1 MKKIIK
7 LANLLFYIVIFI
19 IFIYFVF
26 QINSKKNIKNSNK
39 QKTEIKE
46 EKKQNNEIKEFDNK
60 NFKFEYILEIDGIK
74 TTYLGENNKNRTH
87 FIYKSSKEESEYYS
101 IEDVFLKYS
110 NKNYILSTNPS
121 LYFDFF
127 DIEKIKAIILK
138 LNNNSISNKDLYYI
152 EKSELLGDNRLNKV
166 DIVKENNI
174 IKQVKIDLTNFA
186 NLYKSNS
193 KVTLILNYSDY
204 NKVNEININ
213 K

>member
-7 LANLLFYIVIFI
+7 IANLLFYIVIFI
-19 IFIYFVF
+19 VFIYFLF
-26 QINSKKNIKNSNK
+26 QINSKKNIKNTNK
-39 QKTEIKE
+39 QKTEVKE
-46 EKKQNNEIKEFDNK
+46 EKKQNNELKEFDNK

-101 IEDVFLKYS
+101 IEDVFLKYN

-127 DIEKIKAIILK
+127 DIEKIKTIILK

-166 DIVKENNI
+166 DIIKENNI

-204 NKVNEININ
+204 NKINEININ

>member
-7 LANLLFYIVIFI
+7 IANLLFYIVIFI
-19 IFIYFVF
+19 VFIYFVF
-26 QINSKKNIKNSNK
+26 QINSKKNIKNTNK
-39 QKTEIKE
+39 QKTEVKE
-46 EKKQNNEIKEFDNK
+46 EKKQNNELKEFDNK

-101 IEDVFLKYS
+101 IEDVFLKHN

-127 DIEKIKAIILK
+127 DIEKIKTIILK

-166 DIVKENNI
+166 DIIKENNI

-204 NKVNEININ
+204 NKINEININ

>member
-7 LANLLFYIVIFI
+7 LANLVFYIVIFI
-19 IFIYFVF
+19 IFIFFVF
-26 QINSKKNIKNSNK
+26 QINSKKNIKKSNDK
-39 QKTEIKE
+39 KVI
-46 EKKQNNEIKEFDNK
+46 EKLEKNKNDFKEFFNK
-60 NFKFEYILEIDGIK
+60 NFKFEYILEIDDIK
-74 TTYLGENNKNRTH
+74 TTYIGENNKNRTH

-101 IEDVFLKYS
+101 IEDVFLKHN

-121 LYFDFF
+121 LYFNFF

-152 EKSELLGDNRLNKV
+152 EKSEFLGDNRLNKV
-166 DIVKENNI
+166 DIIKENNI
-174 IKQVKIDLTNFA
+174 VKQIKIDLSNFA
-186 NLYKSNS
+186 KIYQSNV
-193 KVTLILNYSDY
+193 KVILTLNYSDY

>member
-7 LANLLFYIVIFI
+7 LANLVFYIVIFI
-19 IFIYFVF
+19 IFIFFVF
-26 QINSKKNIKNSNK
+26 QINSKKNIKKSNDK
-39 QKTEIKE
+39 KVI
-46 EKKQNNEIKEFDNK
+46 EKLEKNKNDFKEFLNK
-60 NFKFEYILEIDGIK
+60 NFKFEYILEIDDVK
-74 TTYLGENNKNRTH
+74 TTYIGENNKNRTH

-101 IEDVFLKYS
+101 IEDVFLKHN

-121 LYFDFF
+121 LYFNFF

-166 DIVKENNI
+166 DIIKENNI

>member
-1 MKKIIK
+1 MKRIIK
-7 LANLLFYIVIFI
+7 IANLIFYIVIFI
-19 IFIYFVF
+19 VFIYFVF
-26 QINSKKNIKNSNK
+26 QINSKKNIKNTNK
-39 QKTEIKE
+39 QKAEIKE
-46 EKKQNNEIKEFDNK
+46 EKKQNNELKEFDNK

-101 IEDVFLKYS
+101 IEDVFLKHN

-127 DIEKIKAIILK
+127 DIEKIKTIILK

-152 EKSELLGDNRLNKV
+152 EKSELLGDIRLNKV
-166 DIVKENNI
+166 DIIKENNI

-204 NKVNEININ
+204 NKINEININ

>member
-7 LANLLFYIVIFI
+7 LANLVFYIVIFI
-19 IFIYFVF
+19 IFIFFVF
-26 QINSKKNIKNSNK
+26 QINSKKNIKKSNDK
-39 QKTEIKE
+39 KVIEKLE
-46 EKKQNNEIKEFDNK
+46 EKKNDFKEFINK
-60 NFKFEYILEIDGIK
+60 NFKFEYILEIDDIK
-74 TTYLGENNKNRTH
+74 TTYIGENNKNRTH

-101 IEDVFLKYS
+101 IEDVFLKHN

-121 LYFDFF
+121 LYFNFF

-152 EKSELLGDNRLNKV
+152 EKSEFLGDNRLNKV
-166 DIVKENNI
+166 DIIKENNI
-174 IKQVKIDLTNFA
+174 VKQIKIDLSNFA
-186 NLYKSNS
+186 KIYQSNV
-193 KVTLILNYSDY
+193 KVILTLNYSDY

>member
-7 LANLLFYIVIFI
+7 LANLVFYIVIFI
-19 IFIYFVF
+19 IFIFFVF
-26 QINSKKNIKNSNK
+26 QINSKKNIKKSNDK
-39 QKTEIKE
+39 KVI
-46 EKKQNNEIKEFDNK
+46 EKLEKNKNDFKEFLNK
-60 NFKFEYILEIDGIK
+60 NFKFEYILEIDDIK
-74 TTYLGENNKNRTH
+74 TTYIGENNKNRTH

-101 IEDVFLKYS
+101 IEDVFLKHN

-127 DIEKIKAIILK
+127 DIEKIKTIILK

-152 EKSELLGDNRLNKV
+152 EKSEFLGDNRLNKV
-166 DIVKENNI
+166 DIIKENNL
-174 IKQVKIDLTNFA
+174 IKQIKIDLSNFA
-186 NLYKSNS
+186 KIYQSNV
-193 KVTLILNYSDY
+193 KVILTLNYSDY

>member
-7 LANLLFYIVIFI
+7 LANLVFYIVIFI
-19 IFIYFVF
+19 IFIFFVF
-26 QINSKKNIKNSNK
+26 QINSKKNIKKFNDKKVIEKLEKNK
-39 QKTEIKE
+39 
-46 EKKQNNEIKEFDNK
+46 NDFKEFLNK

-74 TTYLGENNKNRTH
+74 TTYIGENNKNRTH

-101 IEDVFLKYS
+101 IEDIFLKHN

-121 LYFDFF
+121 LYFNFF
-127 DIEKIKAIILK
+127 DIDKIKAIILK

-152 EKSELLGDNRLNKV
+152 EKSEFLGDNRLNKV
-166 DIVKENNI
+166 DIIKENNI
-174 IKQVKIDLTNFA
+174 VKQIKIDLSNFA
-186 NLYKSNS
+186 KIYQSNV
-193 KVTLILNYSDY
+193 KVILTLNYSDY

>member
-7 LANLLFYIVIFI
+7 LANLVFYIVIFI
-19 IFIYFVF
+19 IFIFFVF
-26 QINSKKNIKNSNK
+26 QINSKKNIKKSNDK
-39 QKTEIKE
+39 KVI
-46 EKKQNNEIKEFDNK
+46 EKLEKNKNDFKEFFNK
-60 NFKFEYILEIDGIK
+60 NFKFEYILEIDDIK
-74 TTYLGENNKNRTH
+74 TTYIGENNKNRTH

-101 IEDVFLKYS
+101 IEDVFLKHN

-121 LYFDFF
+121 LYFNFF

-152 EKSELLGDNRLNKV
+152 EKSEFLGDIRLNKV
-166 DIVKENNI
+166 DIIKENNI
-174 IKQVKIDLTNFA
+174 VKQIKIDLSNFA
-186 NLYKSNS
+186 KIYQSNV
-193 KVTLILNYSDY
+193 KVILTLNYSDY

>member
-7 LANLLFYIVIFI
+7 LANLVFYIVIFI
-19 IFIYFVF
+19 IFIFFVF
-26 QINSKKNIKNSNK
+26 QINSKKNIKKSNDK
-39 QKTEIKE
+39 KVI
-46 EKKQNNEIKEFDNK
+46 EKLEKNKNDFKEFFNK
-60 NFKFEYILEIDGIK
+60 NFKFEYILEIDGVK
-74 TTYLGENNKNRTH
+74 TTYIGENNKNRTH

-101 IEDVFLKYS
+101 IEDVFLKHN

-121 LYFDFF
+121 LYFNFF

-152 EKSELLGDNRLNKV
+152 EKSEFLGDNRLNKV
-166 DIVKENNI
+166 DIIKENNL
-174 IKQVKIDLTNFA
+174 IKQIKIDLSNFA
-186 NLYKSNS
+186 KIYQSNV
-193 KVTLILNYSDY
+193 KVILTLNYSDY

>member
-1 MKKIIK
+1 MYFK
-7 LANLLFYIVIFI
+7 LTL
-19 IFIYFVF
+19 
-26 QINSKKNIKNSNK
+26 KKNIKNKNK

-46 EKKQNNEIKEFDNK
+46 EKKNNEIKEFDNK

-101 IEDVFLKYS
+101 IEDVFLKHN

-127 DIEKIKAIILK
+127 DIEKIKTIILK

-166 DIVKENNI
+166 DIIKENNI

-204 NKVNEININ
+204 NKINEININ

>member
-7 LANLLFYIVIFI
+7 LANLVFYIVIFI
-19 IFIYFVF
+19 IFIFFVF
-26 QINSKKNIKNSNK
+26 QINSKKNIKKSNDK
-39 QKTEIKE
+39 KVI
-46 EKKQNNEIKEFDNK
+46 EKLEKNKNDFKEFFNK
-60 NFKFEYILEIDGIK
+60 NFKFEYILEIDGVK
-74 TTYLGENNKNRTH
+74 TTYIGENNKNRTH

-101 IEDVFLKYS
+101 IEDVFLKYN

-121 LYFDFF
+121 LYFNFF

-152 EKSELLGDNRLNKV
+152 EKSEFLGDNRLNKV
-166 DIVKENNI
+166 DIIKENNI
-174 IKQVKIDLTNFA
+174 VKQIKIDLSNFA
-186 NLYKSNS
+186 KIYQSNV
-193 KVTLILNYSDY
+193 KVILTLNYSDY

>member
-1 MKKIIK
+1 MKRIIK
-7 LANLLFYIVIFI
+7 IANLLFYIVIFI
-19 IFIYFVF
+19 VFIYFVF
-26 QINSKKNIKNSNK
+26 QINSKKNIKNTNK

-46 EKKQNNEIKEFDNK
+46 EKKQNNELKEFDNK

-101 IEDVFLKYS
+101 IEDVFLKHN

-121 LYFDFF
+121 LYFNFF

-166 DIVKENNI
+166 DIIKENNI

-204 NKVNEININ
+204 NKINEININ

>member
-7 LANLLFYIVIFI
+7 LANLVFYIVIFI
-19 IFIYFVF
+19 IFIFFVF
-26 QINSKKNIKNSNK
+26 QINSKKNIKKSNDK
-39 QKTEIKE
+39 KVI
-46 EKKQNNEIKEFDNK
+46 EKLEKNKNDFKEFLNK
-60 NFKFEYILEIDGIK
+60 NFKFEYILEIDGVK
-74 TTYLGENNKNRTH
+74 TTYIGENNKNRTH

-101 IEDVFLKYS
+101 IEDVFLKHN

-121 LYFDFF
+121 LYFNFF

-152 EKSELLGDNRLNKV
+152 EKSEFLGDNRLNKV
-166 DIVKENNI
+166 DIIKENNI
-174 IKQVKIDLTNFA
+174 VKQIKIDLSNFA
-186 NLYKSNS
+186 KIYQSNV
-193 KVTLILNYSDY
+193 KVILTLNYSDY

>member
-7 LANLLFYIVIFI
+7 IANLLFYIVIFI
-19 IFIYFVF
+19 VFIYFAF
-26 QINSKKNIKNSNK
+26 QINSKKNIKNTNK

-101 IEDVFLKYS
+101 IEDVFLKHN

-121 LYFDFF
+121 LYFNFF
-127 DIEKIKAIILK
+127 DIEKIKTIILK

-166 DIVKENNI
+166 DIIKENNI

-204 NKVNEININ
+204 NKINEININ

>member
-7 LANLLFYIVIFI
+7 LANLVFYIVIFI
-19 IFIYFVF
+19 IFIFFVF
-26 QINSKKNIKNSNK
+26 QINSKKNIKKSNDK
-39 QKTEIKE
+39 KVI
-46 EKKQNNEIKEFDNK
+46 EKLEKNKNDFKEFLNK
-60 NFKFEYILEIDGIK
+60 NFKFEYILEIDGVK
-74 TTYLGENNKNRTH
+74 TTYIGENNKNRTH

-101 IEDVFLKYS
+101 IEDVFLKHN

-127 DIEKIKAIILK
+127 DIEKIKTIILK

-152 EKSELLGDNRLNKV
+152 EKSEFLGDNRLNKV
-166 DIVKENNI
+166 DIIKENNI
-174 IKQVKIDLTNFA
+174 VKQIKIDLSNFA
-186 NLYKSNS
+186 KIYQSNV
-193 KVTLILNYSDY
+193 KVILTLNYSDY

>member
-7 LANLLFYIVIFI
+7 LANLVFYIVIFI
-19 IFIYFVF
+19 IFIFFVF
-26 QINSKKNIKNSNK
+26 QINSKKNIKKYNDKKVIEKLEKNK
-39 QKTEIKE
+39 
-46 EKKQNNEIKEFDNK
+46 NDFKEFFNK
-60 NFKFEYILEIDGIK
+60 NFKFEYILEIDDIK
-74 TTYLGENNKNRTH
+74 TTYIGENNKNRTH

-101 IEDVFLKYS
+101 IEDVFLKHN

-127 DIEKIKAIILK
+127 DIEKIKTIILK

-152 EKSELLGDNRLNKV
+152 EKSEFLGDNRLNKV
-166 DIVKENNI
+166 DIIKENNL
-174 IKQVKIDLTNFA
+174 IKQIKIDLSNFA
-186 NLYKSNS
+186 KIYQSNV
-193 KVTLILNYSDY
+193 KVILTLNYSDY

>member
-7 LANLLFYIVIFI
+7 LANLVFYIVIFI
-19 IFIYFVF
+19 IFIFFVF
-26 QINSKKNIKNSNK
+26 QINSKKNIKKSNDK
-39 QKTEIKE
+39 KVI
-46 EKKQNNEIKEFDNK
+46 EKLEKNKNDFKEFLNK
-60 NFKFEYILEIDGIK
+60 NFKFEYILEIDGVK
-74 TTYLGENNKNRTH
+74 TTYIGENNKNRTH

-101 IEDVFLKYS
+101 IEDVFLKHN

-121 LYFDFF
+121 LYFNFF

-152 EKSELLGDNRLNKV
+152 EKSEFLGDNRLNKV
-166 DIVKENNI
+166 DIIKENNL
-174 IKQVKIDLTNFA
+174 IKQIKIDLSNFA
-186 NLYKSNS
+186 KIYQSNV
-193 KVTLILNYSDY
+193 KVILTLNYSDY

>member
-7 LANLLFYIVIFI
+7 IANLLFYIVIFI
-19 IFIYFVF
+19 VFIYFVF
-26 QINSKKNIKNSNK
+26 QINSKKNIKNTDK

-46 EKKQNNEIKEFDNK
+46 EKKQNNELKEFDNK

-74 TTYLGENNKNRTH
+74 TTYLGESNKNRTH

-101 IEDVFLKYS
+101 IEDVFLKHN

-127 DIEKIKAIILK
+127 DIEKIKTIILK

-152 EKSELLGDNRLNKV
+152 EKSALLGDNRLHKV
-166 DIVKENNI
+166 DIIKENNI

-204 NKVNEININ
+204 NKINEININ

>member
-7 LANLLFYIVIFI
+7 LANLVFYIVIFI
-19 IFIYFVF
+19 IFIFFVF
-26 QINSKKNIKNSNK
+26 QINSKKNIKKSNDK
-39 QKTEIKE
+39 KVI
-46 EKKQNNEIKEFDNK
+46 EKLEKNKNDFKEFFNK
-60 NFKFEYILEIDGIK
+60 NFKFEYILEIDDIK
-74 TTYLGENNKNRTH
+74 TTYIGENNKNRTH

-101 IEDVFLKYS
+101 IEDIFLKHN

-121 LYFDFF
+121 LYFNFF

-152 EKSELLGDNRLNKV
+152 EKSEFLGDNRLNKV
-166 DIVKENNI
+166 DIIKENNI
-174 IKQVKIDLTNFA
+174 VKQIKIDLSNFA
-186 NLYKSNS
+186 KIYQSNV
-193 KVTLILNYSDY
+193 KVILTLNYSDY

>member
-7 LANLLFYIVIFI
+7 LANLVFYIVIFI
-19 IFIYFVF
+19 IFIFFVF
-26 QINSKKNIKNSNK
+26 QINSKKNIKKSNDK
-39 QKTEIKE
+39 KVI
-46 EKKQNNEIKEFDNK
+46 EKLEKNKNDFKEFLNK
-60 NFKFEYILEIDGIK
+60 NFKFEYILEIDGVK
-74 TTYLGENNKNRTH
+74 TTYIGENNKNRTH

-101 IEDVFLKYS
+101 IEDVFLKYN

-121 LYFDFF
+121 LYFNFF

-152 EKSELLGDNRLNKV
+152 EKSEFLGDNRLNKV
-166 DIVKENNI
+166 DIIKENNI
-174 IKQVKIDLTNFA
+174 VKQIKIDLSNFA
-186 NLYKSNS
+186 KIYQSNV
-193 KVTLILNYSDY
+193 KVILTLNYSDY

>member
-7 LANLLFYIVIFI
+7 LANLVFYIVIFI
-19 IFIYFVF
+19 IFIFFVF
-26 QINSKKNIKNSNK
+26 QINSKKNIKKSNDK
-39 QKTEIKE
+39 KVI
-46 EKKQNNEIKEFDNK
+46 EKLEKNKNDFKEFFNK
-60 NFKFEYILEIDGIK
+60 NFKFEYILEIDGVK
-74 TTYLGENNKNRTH
+74 TTYIGENNKNRTH

-101 IEDVFLKYS
+101 IEDVFLKYN

-121 LYFDFF
+121 LYFNFF

-152 EKSELLGDNRLNKV
+152 EKSEFLGDNMLNKV
-166 DIVKENNI
+166 DIIKENNI
-174 IKQVKIDLTNFA
+174 VKQIKIDLSNFA
-186 NLYKSNS
+186 KIYQSNV
-193 KVTLILNYSDY
+193 KVILTLNYSDY

>member
-1 MKKIIK
+1 MKRIIK
-7 LANLLFYIVIFI
+7 IANLLFYIVIFI
-19 IFIYFVF
+19 VFIYFVF
-26 QINSKKNIKNSNK
+26 QINSKKNIKNTNK

-46 EKKQNNEIKEFDNK
+46 EKKQNNELKEFDNK

-101 IEDVFLKYS
+101 IEDVFLKHN

-127 DIEKIKAIILK
+127 DIEKIKTIILK
-138 LNNNSISNKDLYYI
+138 LNNNSITNKDLYYI

-204 NKVNEININ
+204 NKINEININ

>member
-1 MKKIIK
+1 MKRIIK
-7 LANLLFYIVIFI
+7 IANLLFYIVIFI
-19 IFIYFVF
+19 VFIYFVF
-26 QINSKKNIKNSNK
+26 QINSKKNIKNTNK
-39 QKTEIKE
+39 QKTEVKE
-46 EKKQNNEIKEFDNK
+46 EKKQNNELKEFDNK

-87 FIYKSSKEESEYYS
+87 FIYKISKEESEYYS
-101 IEDVFLKYS
+101 IEDVFLKHN

-127 DIEKIKAIILK
+127 DIEKIKTIILK

-166 DIVKENNI
+166 DIIKENNI

-204 NKVNEININ
+204 NKINEININ

>member
-1 MKKIIK
+1 MKRIIK
-7 LANLLFYIVIFI
+7 IANLLFYIVIFI
-19 IFIYFVF
+19 VFIYFVF
-26 QINSKKNIKNSNK
+26 QINSKKNIKNTNK

-46 EKKQNNEIKEFDNK
+46 EKKQNNELKEFDNK

-101 IEDVFLKYS
+101 IEDVFLKHN

-121 LYFDFF
+121 LYFNFF

-152 EKSELLGDNRLNKV
+152 EKSEFLGDNRLNKV
-166 DIVKENNI
+166 DIIKENNI
-174 IKQVKIDLTNFA
+174 VKQIKIDLSNFA

-204 NKVNEININ
+204 NKINEININ

>member
-7 LANLLFYIVIFI
+7 IANLLFYIVIFI
-19 IFIYFVF
+19 VFIYFVF
-26 QINSKKNIKNSNK
+26 QINSKKNIKNTNK

-46 EKKQNNEIKEFDNK
+46 EKKQNNELKEFDNK

-74 TTYLGENNKNRTH
+74 TTYLGETNKSRTH

-101 IEDVFLKYS
+101 IEDVFLKHN

-166 DIVKENNI
+166 DIIKENNI

-193 KVTLILNYSDY
+193 KVILTLNYSDY
-204 NKVNEININ
+204 NKINEININ

>member
-7 LANLLFYIVIFI
+7 LANLVFYIVIFI
-19 IFIYFVF
+19 IFIFFVF
-26 QINSKKNIKNSNK
+26 QINSKKNIKKSNDK
-39 QKTEIKE
+39 KVI
-46 EKKQNNEIKEFDNK
+46 EKLDKNKNDFKEFFNK
-60 NFKFEYILEIDGIK
+60 NFKFEYILEIDDIK
-74 TTYLGENNKNRTH
+74 TTYIGENNKNRTH

-101 IEDVFLKYS
+101 IEDVFLKHN

-121 LYFDFF
+121 LYFNFF

-152 EKSELLGDNRLNKV
+152 EKSDLLGDNRLNKV
-166 DIVKENNI
+166 DILKENNI

-204 NKVNEININ
+204 NKINEININ

>member
-7 LANLLFYIVIFI
+7 LANLVFYIVIFI
-19 IFIYFVF
+19 IFIFFVF
-26 QINSKKNIKNSNK
+26 QINSKKNIKKSNDK
-39 QKTEIKE
+39 KVI
-46 EKKQNNEIKEFDNK
+46 EKLEKNKNDFKEFFNK
-60 NFKFEYILEIDGIK
+60 NFKFEYILEIDDIK
-74 TTYLGENNKNRTH
+74 TTYIGENNKNRTH

-101 IEDVFLKYS
+101 IEDVFLKYN

-121 LYFDFF
+121 LYFNFF

-152 EKSELLGDNRLNKV
+152 EKSEFLGYNRLYKV
-166 DIVKENNI
+166 DIIKENNI
-174 IKQVKIDLTNFA
+174 VKQIKIDLSNFA
-186 NLYKSNS
+186 KIYQSNV
-193 KVTLILNYSDY
+193 KVILTLNYSDY